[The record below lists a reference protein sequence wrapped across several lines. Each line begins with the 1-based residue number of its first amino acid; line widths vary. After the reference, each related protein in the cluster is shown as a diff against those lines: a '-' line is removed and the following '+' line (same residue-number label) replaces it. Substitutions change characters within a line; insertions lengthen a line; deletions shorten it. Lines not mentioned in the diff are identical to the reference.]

1 MAMRGRGGRGNPTRP
16 PRLIINR
23 VYEEFKPM
31 SERRQEED
39 HDLLLLYLPGFQK
52 EYIKVTTEDVNIVR
66 IRGERLVS
74 ENKWSRFQ
82 EDYLSPENC
91 EMRGIRAKFNGGIL
105 TITMPR
111 KITNAPSPP
120 PTTTAKVDS
129 KTEEQP
135 FKRTKIEETLL
146 KPKEDLKKPDKP
158 QITSLEDN
166 TLPVPTKAISSSPPT
181 KQPSKLAAKTKE
193 PTKHEPQANVPSK
206 TEPQAI
212 EPSKHEPQAK
222 KPSKPEPQAK
232 KPSKP
237 KPQAKEPSKP
247 KSQAKEPSKPEPKAN
262 EPSKHEPQ
270 AKEPSKTEPQ
280 AIEPSKHEPQA
291 KKPSK
296 DELQAKKSSKPKPQA
311 KEPSK
316 PKPQEK
322 EPSKPESQAWEPSK
336 TEPQAKEPSKPE
348 PQANEPSK
356 HEPRAKEPSKPESPA
371 KKSVEFT
378 TRTLPRGVFEHDVEK
393 PGVGKKMDL
402 EKGKEATLKK
412 EMIEEKPY
420 SSGVGGGGFRA
431 GLKKFVEMGGMMN
444 EDRKLLVN
452 VGVGVLVIAALG
464 VHVSY
469 TIGLIGKRK

>member
-52 EYIKVTTEDVNIVR
+52 EYIKVTTEDVYIVR

-82 EDYLSPENC
+82 EDYRAPENC
-91 EMRGIRAKFNGGIL
+91 EMRGIRAKFDGGIL

-111 KITNAPSPP
+111 KITNAPP
-120 PTTTAKVDS
+120 PTPPTTAKVAS

-135 FKRTKIEETLL
+135 FRRTKQEEMPQ
-146 KPKEDLKKPDKP
+146 KPEENLKKPDKP
-158 QITSLEDN
+158 QIASLKEN
-166 TLPVPTKAISSSPPT
+166 TLPVPPKTTSSSAPT
-181 KQPSKLAAKTKE
+181 KQPSKLATQTKE
-193 PTKHEPQANVPSK
+193 S
-206 TEPQAI
+206 
-212 EPSKHEPQAK
+212 
-222 KPSKPEPQAK
+222 SKPEPQAN
-232 KPSKP
+232 
-237 KPQAKEPSKP
+237 EPSKP
-247 KSQAKEPSKPEPKAN
+247 
-262 EPSKHEPQ
+262 
-270 AKEPSKTEPQ
+270 
-280 AIEPSKHEPQA
+280 
-291 KKPSK
+291 
-296 DELQAKKSSKPKPQA
+296 
-311 KEPSK
+311 
-316 PKPQEK
+316 
-322 EPSKPESQAWEPSK
+322 
-336 TEPQAKEPSKPE
+336 EPQAKEPSKPE
-348 PQANEPSK
+348 PQA
-356 HEPRAKEPSKPESPA
+356 KEPSKPEPQA
-371 KKSVEFT
+371 KEAVELT
-378 TRTLPRGVFEHDVEK
+378 TGTLPRGGFEHDVEK